1 MCSSRLEE
9 RGGMG
14 EGKKSNRLLFIY
26 NVNFY
31 VLTTHAG
38 SNILLPYDVLSGNN
52 NNPPPHTKQRIR
64 KQRIS

>member
-38 SNILLPYDVLSGNN
+38 SNILLPYDVLEV
-52 NNPPPHTKQRIR
+52 KV
-64 KQRIS
+64 

>member
-1 MCSSRLEE
+1 
-9 RGGMG
+9 MG

-38 SNILLPYDVLSGNN
+38 SNSLLPYDVIIILAPTQNN
-52 NNPPPHTKQRIR
+52 E
-64 KQRIS
+64 

>member
-14 EGKKSNRLLFIY
+14 EGEKSNRLLFIY

-38 SNILLPYDVLSGNN
+38 SNSLLPYDVIIILAPTQNN
-52 NNPPPHTKQRIR
+52 E
-64 KQRIS
+64 

>member
-14 EGKKSNRLLFIY
+14 EGEKSNRLLFIY

-38 SNILLPYDVLSGNN
+38 SNSLRVLPYDVIIILAPTQNN
-52 NNPPPHTKQRIR
+52 E
-64 KQRIS
+64 